1 MENLQVLR
9 NRLIEKIL
17 TTKNVVFLEAIDKI
31 FSSTQQIEEKEIE
44 LSDVQMK
51 MLQVAE
57 EDIKYGRVISE
68 EELDKL
74 DEEWMK

>member
-31 FSSTQQIEEKEIE
+31 FSSTQIEEKEIE

-51 MLQVAE
+51 MLRVAE

-68 EELDKL
+68 EELEKL

>member
-1 MENLQVLR
+1 MENLQLLR

-17 TTKNVVFLEAIDKI
+17 SSKNEVFLEAIDKI
-31 FSSTQQIEEKEIE
+31 FSSTQIEEKEIE
-44 LSDVQMK
+44 LSDAQLK
-51 MLQVAE
+51 MLRVAE

>member
-1 MENLQVLR
+1 MENLQLLR

-17 TTKNVVFLEAIDKI
+17 LSKNEVFLEAIDKI
-31 FSSTQQIEEKEIE
+31 FSSTQIEEKEIE
-44 LSDVQMK
+44 LSDAQLK
-51 MLQVAE
+51 MLRVAE

>member
-1 MENLQVLR
+1 MENLQLLR
-9 NRLIEKIL
+9 SRLIERIS

-31 FSSTQQIEEKEIE
+31 FSSTQIDEKEIE
-44 LSDVQMK
+44 LSEAQMK
-51 MLQVAE
+51 MLRVAE

>member
-1 MENLQVLR
+1 MMENLQVLR

-31 FSSTQQIEEKEIE
+31 FSSTQIEEKEIE

-51 MLQVAE
+51 MLRVAE

>member
-1 MENLQVLR
+1 MENLQLLR
-9 NRLIEKIL
+9 SRLIERIS

-31 FSSTQQIEEKEIE
+31 FSSTQIEEKEIE
-44 LSDVQMK
+44 LSEAQMK
-51 MLQVAE
+51 MLRVAE
-57 EDIKYGRVISE
+57 VDIKYGRVISE

>member
-1 MENLQVLR
+1 MENLQLLR
-9 NRLIEKIL
+9 SRLIERIS

-31 FSSTQQIEEKEIE
+31 FSSTQIEEKEVE
-44 LSDVQMK
+44 LSEAQMK
-51 MLQVAE
+51 MLRVAE

>member
-1 MENLQVLR
+1 MENLQILR

-31 FSSTQQIEEKEIE
+31 FSSTQIEEKEIE

-51 MLQVAE
+51 MLRVAE

>member
-17 TTKNVVFLEAIDKI
+17 ATKNVVFLEAIDKI
-31 FSSTQQIEEKEIE
+31 FSSTQIEEKEIE

-51 MLQVAE
+51 ILRVAE

>member
-1 MENLQVLR
+1 MENLQLLR

-17 TTKNVVFLEAIDKI
+17 STKNVVFLEAIDKI
-31 FSSTQQIEEKEIE
+31 FSSTQIEEKEIE

-51 MLQVAE
+51 MLRVAE

>member
-31 FSSTQQIEEKEIE
+31 FSSTQIEEKEIE

-51 MLQVAE
+51 MLRVAE

>member
-1 MENLQVLR
+1 MENLQLLR
-9 NRLIEKIL
+9 SRLIERIS

-31 FSSTQQIEEKEIE
+31 FSSTQIEEKEIE
-44 LSDVQMK
+44 LSEAQMK
-51 MLQVAE
+51 MLRVAE